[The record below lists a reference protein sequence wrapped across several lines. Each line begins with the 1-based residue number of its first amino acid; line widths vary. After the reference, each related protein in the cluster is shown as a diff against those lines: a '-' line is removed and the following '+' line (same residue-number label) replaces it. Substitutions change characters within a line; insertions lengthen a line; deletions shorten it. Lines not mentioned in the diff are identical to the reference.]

1 MERPAIAKIFPGL
14 LRGLAGG
21 FVGAILG
28 HLFVT
33 WSLRAGGE
41 FWLKGPYGPG
51 QFFGIAAYLGLL
63 YGCIGLALAG
73 RAVPGLLGLLGNF
86 LGIALPMVVLT
97 HHPLPMRAFM
107 SLLAHFP
114 AFTTGLMRSLGGLD
128 LVGLAWT
135 LAVIAIY
142 VMANWG
148 TTLALGALLCPRRRW
163 LGAGAAVLGSF
174 AGYLVLKAFLAVV
187 PSYAQGRWD
196 PRSFVPSPL
205 DLLTG
210 LLIGAGIGA
219 GVFLARSLGRQ
230 ASQT

>member
-1 MERPAIAKIFPGL
+1 M
-14 LRGLAGG
+14 RGLAGG
-21 FVGAILG
+21 FVGAALG

-33 WSLRAGGE
+33 WCLRAGGE

-51 QFFGIAAYLGLL
+51 QFFGISAYLGLL

-73 RAVPGLLGLLGNF
+73 SAGAGLLGFLGNF
-86 LGIALPMVVLT
+86 LGVALPMIVLT
-97 HHPLPMRAFM
+97 HDPRPMGAFM
-107 SLLAHFP
+107 GLLAHFP
-114 AFTTGLMRSLGGLD
+114 AFTTRLMQSMGGMN

-135 LAVIAIY
+135 LAVIAVYTI
-142 VMANWG
+142 ANWG

-174 AGYLVLKAFLAVV
+174 SGYLALKTFLSIV
-187 PSYAQGRWD
+187 PSYSQGHWD

-219 GVFLARSLGRQ
+219 GVFLAEGLDRK
-230 ASQT
+230 ASHV